1 MVNIGEKIKE
11 QLLIKKMSVADFA
24 KKINTDRN
32 NAYHIFKR
40 KSIDTELLF
49 KVSVILNFDFFQY
62 YLPLADNKR
71 TENDDFTMPD
81 REWFT
86 KQFKVLNKKIDQISK

>member
-11 QLLIKKMSVADFA
+11 QLIVKKMSVADFA

-49 KVSVILNFDFFQY
+49 KISVILNFDFFKFYQP
-62 YLPLADNKR
+62 LPDNKR
-71 TENDDFTMPD
+71 MEYEDFTMPD
-81 REWFT
+81 RVWFT
-86 KQFKVLNKKIDQISK
+86 KQFKLVQKKIDKLF